1 MKPGQRRVEPGE
13 NGPVS
18 RHWIMTHDERRDLFL
33 FYAAGQLEPAEQEKV
48 RALIASGCAQSAG
61 ALVEAEVTLNT
72 LAFSLDPIEP
82 PTEAR
87 ERLMQR
93 VLGSQGATASTSV
106 PRSPSVLASTSVP
119 ASASFPLLTSDRPGV
134 RPRVSWV
141 WPMLGGL
148 AAGVALLLWMS
159 AEQNN
164 RWRYKLTVVQGELAN
179 AREQM
184 NQARERLSA
193 TDQKFSTLA
202 RESETL
208 QRQTETRQREGET
221 LQRQAETR
229 QRESETLQREMETL
243 KREAATARAL
253 LDTQNLTLVSLPPK
267 EPGQAHGRILFDVA
281 NRTWHVRVFDLKPL
295 PPGKTYELWFITPD
309 QKKIPAGTFDVDPD
323 GNGSIMVSVPDNVQ
337 VALTAITDEPVG
349 GSPQPTGTVQLA
361 GQISMR

>member
-1 MKPGQRRVEPGE
+1 
-13 NGPVS
+13 
-18 RHWIMTHDERRDLFL
+18 MTHDERRDLFL

-61 ALVEAEVTLNT
+61 ALVEAEVIVNK
-72 LAFSLDPIEP
+72 LALSLDPIEP

-87 ERLMQR
+87 DRLMQR
-93 VLGSQGATASTSV
+93 VLGSNGATIF
-106 PRSPSVLASTSVP
+106 ASTSVP
-119 ASASFPLLTSDRPGV
+119 ASMSGPVSTSSPVLTSDRPGG
-134 RPRVSWV
+134 RRRVSWV

-148 AAGVALLLWMS
+148 AAGVALLLWVS
-159 AEQNN
+159 AEQSN
-164 RWRYKLTVVQGELAN
+164 RWSKKLTVVQGELAG
-179 AREQM
+179 AREQV
-184 NQARERLSA
+184 NQTRERLSA
-193 TDQKFSTLA
+193 TDQKLLTLA
-202 RESETL
+202 LESETL
-208 QRQTETRQREGET
+208 RREAET
-221 LQRQAETR
+221 LQRA
-229 QRESETLQREMETL
+229 SEAF

-267 EPGQAHGRILFDVA
+267 EAGQAHGRILFDVA

-309 QKKIPAGTFDVDPD
+309 EKKIPAGTFDVDPE

>member
-1 MKPGQRRVEPGE
+1 
-13 NGPVS
+13 
-18 RHWIMTHDERRDLFL
+18 MTHDERRDLFL

-61 ALVEAEVTLNT
+61 ALVEAEVIVNK
-72 LAFSLDPIEP
+72 LALSLDPIEP

-87 ERLMQR
+87 DRLMQR
-93 VLGSQGATASTSV
+93 VLASTGAT
-106 PRSPSVLASTSVP
+106 LFASTSVP
-119 ASASFPLLTSDRPGV
+119 ASMSGPGSMSGPVSTSYPASTSDRPGG
-134 RPRVSWV
+134 RRRMSWV

-148 AAGVALLLWMS
+148 AAGVGLLLWVS

-164 RWRYKLTVVQGELAN
+164 RWRYKLTVVQDELAG
-179 AREQM
+179 AREQV
-184 NQARERLSA
+184 NQAREQVTETRERLSA
-193 TDQKFSTLA
+193 TDQKLLTLA
-202 RESETL
+202 LESETL
-208 QRQTETRQREGET
+208 RREAET
-221 LQRQAETR
+221 LQRG
-229 QRESETLQREMETL
+229 SETL

-253 LDTQNLTLVSLPPK
+253 LDTQNLALVSLPPK
-267 EPGQAHGRILFDVA
+267 EAGQAHGRILFDVA

-309 QKKIPAGTFDVDPD
+309 EKKIPAGTFDVDPE